1 MDIYIYLDVCIE
13 ICISKHVETLYIYR
27 YIFIDTTIAG
37 NLEIENRI

>member
-1 MDIYIYLDVCIE
+1 MFVLRYV
-13 ICISKHVETLYIYR
+13 SQNMSRPYIYR